1 MNKVMYLGMAM
12 ILTAMATG
20 CGESVRSGNA
30 AERSP
35 QACGHPG
42 WVLRHVVL
50 FAFKPEAT
58 AEQVRSVETA
68 FCALPSKIA
77 AIHDFEW
84 GTDVSIENKAQGFTH
99 CFVVTFRSEAGRAEY
114 LPHPAHGEFV
124 AVLGPHIDKV
134 MVVDYWTREGK

>member
-1 MNKVMYLGMAM
+1 MSRVVCLGVAVSLMV
-12 ILTAMATG
+12 LATG
-20 CGESVRSGNA
+20 CGEPARCDKA

-35 QACGHPG
+35 QACGDAG

-68 FCALPSKIA
+68 FCALPSKID

-84 GTDVSIENKAQGFTH
+84 GTNVSIENKADGFTH
-99 CFVVTFRSEAGRAEY
+99 CFVVSFRNEAGRAEY

-124 AVLGPHIDKV
+124 AVLRPHIDKV
-134 MVVDYWTREGK
+134 LVVDYWTREGK